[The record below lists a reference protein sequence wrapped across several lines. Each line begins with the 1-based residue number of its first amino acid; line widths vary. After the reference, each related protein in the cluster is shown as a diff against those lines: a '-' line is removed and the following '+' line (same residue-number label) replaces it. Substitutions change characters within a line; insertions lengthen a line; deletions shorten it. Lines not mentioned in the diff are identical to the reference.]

1 MRVLIAAAA
10 VLAGASPAW
19 AQNCPKPQDWT
30 KPERHLA
37 ARVPE
42 MKFALK
48 PGGTVQIGLLPQ
60 EQVRFAAGKPSRKGY
75 AGLAAIDVPRA
86 GILQVAVDNKTYVD
100 VVRAGKPLALVGEP
114 KTKGCTGVQKILEFK
129 VAPGRYLVQL
139 SGSPDKTVRI
149 VTSLR

>member
-1 MRVLIAAAA
+1 MRVLIAAL
-10 VLAGASPAW
+10 VLAGSSPAW
-19 AQNCPKPQDWT
+19 AQSCPKPQDWA

-37 ARVPE
+37 ARAPE

-60 EQVRFAAGKPSRKGY
+60 GDVKFATGKATRNGY

-86 GILQVAVDNKTYVD
+86 GTLQVAVDNKTYVD
-100 VVRAGKPLALVGEP
+100 LVRGTKPLALAGEP
-114 KTKGCTGVQKILEFK
+114 KMKGCAGVQKVLEFK

-139 SGSPDKTVRI
+139 SGSPDKSVKI
-149 VTSLR
+149 ATSLR